1 MWTRKELKEKAKA
14 AFKANYWSCVVV
26 ALILSI
32 LIGGSMSIASTI
44 GGVRVNTAPQTNN
57 QAADISTDTLNIN
70 GTEFDL
76 KKIDGEDV
84 SQALDAVSEGLISGK
99 ININGED
106 IDITDAAEIAKVQE
120 MIADLQNT
128 DLSTYSHEELTDAAA
143 GVLGGIGAAI
153 LMGLLIF
160 SLIACLIRI
169 FIFNPLLVGCEG
181 FFMVNSREK
190 AKLDEI
196 KRGFSPSWIHN
207 VGAMLLKDIFLFLW
221 SLLFVI
227 PGIIKSYS
235 YAMVPYILADSPEL
249 GAREAITLSRKMM
262 NGNKWRAF
270 VLDLSFIGW
279 GILSA
284 ITFGIVGI
292 FYVSP
297 YVYSTHAELYN
308 TLKAGSVEVT
318 DEQE

>member
-14 AFKANYWSCVVV
+14 AFKANYWSCVVA

-32 LIGGSMSIASTI
+32 LIGGSLSIASAI
-44 GGVRVNTAPQTNN
+44 GGNGGAATQTTN
-57 QAADISTDTLNIN
+57 QITNQTTDVSSDTLNIN
-70 GTEFDL
+70 GTDYDL
-76 KKIDGEDV
+76 KNIDGAGV
-84 SQALDAVSEGLISGK
+84 SQALEAVSEGLTSGTL
-99 ININGED
+99 NINGED
-106 IDITDAAEIAKVQE
+106 IDITDAAAIAKIQD
-120 MIADLQNT
+120 MITNLQNT
-128 DLSTYSHEELTDAAA
+128 DLSTYSHDELAGAAS
-143 GVLGGIGAAI
+143 GLLGGIGAAI
-153 LMGLLIF
+153 LTGLLIF
-160 SLIACLIRI
+160 AIIACLIRI
-169 FIFNPLLVGCEG
+169 FIFNPLVVGCEG

-190 AKLDEI
+190 AKLGEI

-221 SLLFVI
+221 SLLCVI
-227 PGIIKSYS
+227 PGVIKSYS
-235 YAMVPYILADSPEL
+235 YAMVPYILADNPEL

-308 TLKAGSVEVT
+308 ALKGGSAE
-318 DEQE
+318 